1 MMQHETGYPQGRA
14 SITPN
19 RASLALW
26 VMLCSAL
33 GGVSPAS
40 VLAQS
45 GKLGA
50 YSGTISVSGT
60 EVSPQVSYR
69 ATVNITL
76 PVTER
81 DSSSVTADFLTEDAP
96 NAAVLISQWDSSFK
110 EKSADSDGKF
120 SSWSCALAAP
130 VQVPM
135 KPTGILNVDLKK
147 KSHELSLT
155 LLSTQDVSFNCVHSR
170 SGPYKKKQGVSL
182 YIGTGAPGAQG
193 LSPQPLSDAARLS
206 AKYTLMPTAET
217 KAKYGPIV
225 QEWDLRVAR

>member
-1 MMQHETGYPQGRA
+1 MMQHEAGYPQGRR

-19 RASLALW
+19 RASLARW
-26 VMLCSAL
+26 VILCSAL
-33 GGVSPAS
+33 CGVSPAS

-50 YSGTISVSGT
+50 YSGAISVSGT

-155 LLSTQDVSFNCVHSR
+155 LFSTQDVAFNCVHSR

-225 QEWDLRVAR
+225 QEWDLRLAR